1 MASLEGL
8 ILDVLMDGSLARN
21 FRGGK
26 ENIAPASTTTGR
38 IALEALMD
46 GPVWDAR
53 MANLASIFRDALVTI
68 TAGQVSVAPMNVQVP
83 TTAGQVLIAL
93 DQITASR
100 VLIAPIVHMTDVRAR
115 VSRNNLSTI
124 VLVSASMHI

>member
-26 ENIAPASTTTGR
+26 ENIAPASTTTGQ

-68 TAGQVSVAPMNVQVP
+68 TAGPVSV
-83 TTAGQVLIAL
+83 AL